1 MELNYSTKRSYGV
14 ESQTGKRL
22 ERIGVDRKLICAVV
36 DSFYSNIQKDTVLGP
51 VFESRLHGEWAPHLE
66 KMYDFWTT
74 VIEGK
79 MAYSGDP
86 VRAHME
92 VKSIE
97 LEHFELWIELFEK
110 TLEDVCDN
118 EEQIEVFLGPAKRM
132 ARALSSRF
140 VDSGDSR

>member
-1 MELNYSTKRSYGV
+1 MELKYSIKRSYGV

-36 DSFYSNIQKDTVLGP
+36 DSFYSSIQKDDVLGP
-51 VFESRLHGEWAPHLE
+51 VFESQLHGDWAPHLE

-92 VKSIE
+92 VKEIKR
-97 LEHFELWIELFEK
+97 EHFDLWLELFDK
-110 TLEDVCDN
+110 TLQDVCDT
-118 EEQIEVFLGPAKRM
+118 EEQIDVFLGPAKRM
-132 ARALSSRF
+132 ARVLIARIES
-140 VDSGDSR
+140 